1 MDSLSKDENCA
12 TMNLALKI
20 ARLYIPS
27 FIKKKELKNLF
38 TLTASAFGCDAP
50 SATHQSFEDGLTE
63 YARFTNSMAKQ
74 IEATGKDLSPIREQ
88 LYTNAFEYGKSMR
101 KRLRLNSKQE
111 VREASRLLYRI
122 IGIDFH
128 VTQRGEITIPQC
140 FFSRYY
146 SASTCGLIASLDAG
160 ILAGLSNGDT
170 LTFSQRITE
179 GFEACKAQL
188 SPKEFSE

>member
-1 MDSLSKDENCA
+1 
-12 TMNLALKI
+12 MNLALKI
-20 ARLYIPS
+20 ARWYIPS

-38 TLTASAFGCDAP
+38 TLTASAFECDAP
-50 SATHQSFEDGLTE
+50 PALQHSFEVGLME
-63 YARFTNSMAKQ
+63 YARFTESMAKH
-74 IEATGKDLSPIREQ
+74 IEASGKDLRPIKER
-88 LYTNAFEYGKSMR
+88 LHNTAFEYGKTMR
-101 KRLRLNSKQE
+101 KRLRLSSKQE

-122 IGIDFH
+122 IGIDFR
-128 VTQRGEITIPQC
+128 VTQRGEITIPRC

-160 ILAGLSNGDT
+160 ILAGLSNGGT

-188 SPKEFSE
+188 LPKEFGE